1 MRARILLA
9 QTEIYF
15 GGFAISANPKNH
27 KEDRKM
33 KKTMCAVLGAA
44 LVLSGASAV
53 SAQDEKITVN
63 LNGET
68 LSFDVN
74 PIIENDR
81 TLVPFRTIFE
91 KLDCAVSYSEYDG
104 EQVVTAERGSKYISL
119 TIGEKTMF
127 AGGEEITLDV
137 APKVVNDR
145 TLIPLRAVS
154 ESLDCRVDWLED
166 TNTVAIYKDEGQYPV
181 TSGNIDKTVTAD
193 DGTNLM
199 TISCAYPIIGGGND
213 LNKDFIAKINEEYKT
228 RAQNY
233 MAETEKEYAADAK
246 DLINEMGAESYR
258 PMNFCLSFEVNTNRK
273 NWLSITVF
281 DYRNYNGAHPLTTCD
296 SRNYQMLMCKELAL
310 TDALGREQ
318 EDLNADIIKA
328 FNQWY
333 KDNEV
338 QVNDVMTSN
347 LEKEAANVN
356 WEIHDDSI
364 LLYFNQYQIAPYVYG
379 MPAVEVPY
387 NASEGDI
394 AIDLSEANLDKLEFE
409 LDGNPTTGYAWKVKE
424 ADPTKVEI
432 TDEYIED
439 KVDENIV
446 GAGGKYKFT
455 VTPKAP
461 GNLTVECVYSRSFEP
476 SESDKTVTYKLL
488 VTKDNKITVLDKT
501 EE

>member
-1 MRARILLA
+1 
-9 QTEIYF
+9 
-15 GGFAISANPKNH
+15 
-27 KEDRKM
+27 M
-33 KKTMCAVLGAA
+33 KKTMCAILGAA

-53 SAQDEKITVN
+53 SAQGEKITVN

-127 AGGEEITLDV
+127 ADGEEITLDV

-154 ESLDCRVDWLED
+154 ESLDCRVDWLGD
-166 TNTVAIYKDEGQYPV
+166 INTVAIYKDEGQFPV
-181 TSGNIDKTVTAD
+181 TSGNLDKTVTAD

-246 DLINEMGAESYR
+246 DLIKEMGAETYR

-273 NWLSITVF
+273 NLLSITMF
-281 DYRNYNGAHPLTTCD
+281 DYRNFNGAHPTTTCD
-296 SRNYQMLMCKELAL
+296 SKNYQMADCKELAL
-310 TDALGREQ
+310 TDALGQEQ
-318 EDLNADIIKA
+318 KDIDNGIIEA

-338 QVNDVMTSN
+338 EITDDMTAD
-347 LEKEAANVN
+347 LEKEAPNVN

-364 LLYFNQYQIAPYVYG
+364 LFYFNQYQIAPYVYG

-387 NASEGDI
+387 DASEGDI

-409 LDGNPTTGYAWKVKE
+409 LDGNPTTGYAWEVKE

-476 SESDKTVTYKLL
+476 SENDKTVTYKLL

>member
-1 MRARILLA
+1 
-9 QTEIYF
+9 
-15 GGFAISANPKNH
+15 
-27 KEDRKM
+27 M
-33 KKTMCAVLGAA
+33 KKTMCAILGAA

-154 ESLDCRVDWLED
+154 ESLDCRVDWLGD
-166 TNTVAIYKDEGQYPV
+166 INTVAIYKDEGQFPV
-181 TSGNIDKTVTAD
+181 TSGNLDKTVTAD

-246 DLINEMGAESYR
+246 DLIKEMGAETYR

-273 NWLSITVF
+273 NLLSITMF
-281 DYRNYNGAHPLTTCD
+281 DYRNFNGAHPTTTCD
-296 SRNYQMLMCKELAL
+296 SKNYQMADCKELAL
-310 TDALGREQ
+310 TDALGQEQ
-318 EDLNADIIKA
+318 KDIDNGIIEA

-338 QVNDVMTSN
+338 EITDDMTAD
-347 LEKEAANVN
+347 LEKEAPNVN

-364 LLYFNQYQIAPYVYG
+364 LFYFNQYQIAPYAYG

-387 NASEGDI
+387 DASEGDI

-409 LDGNPTTGYAWKVKE
+409 LDGNPTTGYAWEVKE

-446 GAGGKYKFT
+446 GAGGKYRFT

-476 SESDKTVTYKLL
+476 SENDKTVTYKLL

>member
-1 MRARILLA
+1 
-9 QTEIYF
+9 
-15 GGFAISANPKNH
+15 
-27 KEDRKM
+27 M
-33 KKTMCAVLGAA
+33 KKTMCAILGAA

-68 LSFDVN
+68 LNFDVE

-104 EQVVTAERGSKYISL
+104 EQVVTAERGSSYISL

-127 AGGEEITLDV
+127 ADGEEITLDV

-154 ESLDCRVDWLED
+154 ESLDCRVDWLDD
-166 TNTVAIYKDEGQYPV
+166 TNTVAIHKDEGQYPI
-181 TSGNIDKTVTAD
+181 TSGHMDKTVTAD

-199 TISCAYPIIGGGND
+199 TISCAYPIIGGGSD
-213 LNKDFIAKINEEYKT
+213 VNKDFIAKINEEYKT

-233 MAETEKEYAADAK
+233 MTETEKEYAADAEA
-246 DLINEMGAESYR
+246 LIKEMGAETYR

-273 NWLSITVF
+273 NWLSITMF
-281 DYRNYNGAHPLTTCD
+281 DYRNFNGAHPTTTCD
-296 SRNYQMLMCKELAL
+296 SKNYQMAMCKELAL
-310 TDALGREQ
+310 TDALGQEQ
-318 EDLNADIIKA
+318 KDADEGVTEA
-328 FNQWY
+328 FKQWY
-333 KDNEV
+333 ADNKV
-338 QVNDVMTSN
+338 QVTDDMTAD

-356 WEIHDDSI
+356 WEIHDGSI
-364 LLYFNQYQIAPYVYG
+364 LLYFNQYQIAPYAYG
-379 MPAVEVPY
+379 MPAVEIAY
-387 NASEGDI
+387 DGSEDGV

-409 LDGNPTTGYAWKVKE
+409 LDGNPTTGYTWQAK
-424 ADPTKVEI
+424 ASDPDKAEI

-439 KVDENIV
+439 KVGEDIV

-455 VTPKAP
+455 VTPKAC

-476 SESDKTVTYKLL
+476 SDSDKTVIYKLL
-488 VTKDNKITVLDKT
+488 VTKDNKITVLDRIEK
-501 EE
+501 